1 MGAEIITRRN
11 GADNPALALCTCGR
25 QIVLHDPLDNYCN
38 CGRVYNMSG
47 QSVIPSNQCDAQG
60 EPYDYD

>member
-11 GADNPALALCTCGR
+11 GADNPALARCDCGR
-25 QIVLHDPLDNYCN
+25 ELFLCHPLDNYCN

-47 QSVIPSNQCDAQG
+47 QSVIPSRQCDAQG